1 MVQFGAELWTPVM
14 VGLTTIQEL
23 SPLITGLVA
32 AGKVGSNIGAELSSR
47 RVTEQIEAMDVSG
60 TNFKKQARKVSY
72 SSQNAHA
79 EGNGESIIL
88 PSATFLP

>member
-1 MVQFGAELWTPVM
+1 MVQFGAESWIPVM

-60 TNFKKQARKVSY
+60 TNFKKQARKE
-72 SSQNAHA
+72 ACA
-79 EGNGESIIL
+79 AAD
-88 PSATFLP
+88 SAVGSRQDMPKNHSWR